1 MSENNEISL
10 NHRDPLR
17 IHPSSTFHHVSPSPS
32 SLPSSAP
39 LHAPRTHRDGEETRA
54 CTFHRI
60 NFVRALFRSL
70 SSHRRNE
77 VTRDFHLSNS
87 PLTCCQTYLSKNEE
101 YKNWNIFES
110 CCVSFEKRDI
120 WELMY
125 LWILSDYLSKRIR
138 ELIYFAML
146 PRSSDIS
153 FEKRGIRELKYL
165 WILLICCQTYLSK
178 NEEYENWCIFETE
191 SCCVAVYLSKSET
204 YENWCIFESC

>member
-1 MSENNEISL
+1 MSRQAGSSGYSRISPVVSRGCTKRIQFDGITITGVMSENNEISL

-101 YKNWNIFES
+101 YKN
-110 CCVSFEKRDI
+110 
-120 WELMY
+120 
-125 LWILSDYLSKRIR
+125 
-138 ELIYFAML
+138 
-146 PRSSDIS
+146 
-153 FEKRGIRELKYL
+153 
-165 WILLICCQTYLSK
+165 
-178 NEEYENWCIFETE
+178 
-191 SCCVAVYLSKSET
+191 
-204 YENWCIFESC
+204 

>member
-1 MSENNEISL
+1 MSRQAGSSGYSRISPVVSRGCTKRIQFDGITITGVMSENNEISL

-17 IHPSSTFHHVSPSPS
+17 IHPSSTFHRVSPSPS

-39 LHAPRTHRDGEETRA
+39 RRGHIETERKRDERA

-101 YKNWNIFES
+101 YKN
-110 CCVSFEKRDI
+110 
-120 WELMY
+120 
-125 LWILSDYLSKRIR
+125 
-138 ELIYFAML
+138 
-146 PRSSDIS
+146 
-153 FEKRGIRELKYL
+153 
-165 WILLICCQTYLSK
+165 
-178 NEEYENWCIFETE
+178 
-191 SCCVAVYLSKSET
+191 
-204 YENWCIFESC
+204 